1 MWQRFWIAW
10 IGHASARARARVCR
24 MTFAITTFEPTRAG
38 EYGIQH
44 YSWLCLNPK
53 EGEDPVL
60 TREVLEIIPR
70 YLGCESVLG
79 IGEQNDDMGAISF
92 MGIIVLSTIA
102 TTESINKLNEAV
114 WVCNGNHSKNKSH
127 FILSLIHI

>member
-1 MWQRFWIAW
+1 
-10 IGHASARARARVCR
+10 
-24 MTFAITTFEPTRAG
+24 MTFAITTFELTRAG

-70 YLGCESVLG
+70 YLGYERVLS

-102 TTESINKLNEAV
+102 TTEFINKLNEAV
-114 WVCNGNHSKNKSH
+114 WVFNREQLKRWNDGNEFEGDSNDWRWRESTP
-127 FILSLIHI
+127 